1 MATAVTS
8 SIANKKVIAKPKAR
22 VKKTRKRKKKG
33 KNYYFNQGTE
43 KAIIRYNKTDD
54 AGLKN
59 IIYNE
64 HIHKAFDKLAEN
76 IIHTFKFYYFDV
88 SSIEVKHEVV
98 SFMVMNMH
106 KFKEG
111 KGKAFSYF
119 SIVAKNYLILHNN
132 KNYKMGKIHSQ
143 MDVLDY
149 KRNLMGENT
158 TTETAEKSVLFVD
171 ELHRFWDTNLSNIFR
186 RDKDIRVADSVLHI
200 FRIKENI
207 ENFNKKALYILIREM
222 TGSNTQHITRIINVM
237 KKYNKRLQY
246 EFDRYGTVDVS
257 HTGSIVNE

>member
-1 MATAVTS
+1 MSTSITS
-8 SIANKKVIAKPKAR
+8 SIETRKVTPKPV
-22 VKKTRKRKKKG
+22 VKKKRKRKKKG
-33 KNYYFNQGTE
+33 KNYYFHEGTE
-43 KAIIRYNKTDD
+43 KAIIRYNNTDNPH
-54 AGLKN
+54 LKN
-59 IIYNE
+59 KIYNE
-64 HIHKAFDKLAEN
+64 HIRAAFDKLAEN

-88 SSIEVKHEVV
+88 GSEEVKHEVV
-98 SFMVMNMH
+98 SFLVMNMH

-111 KGKAFSYF
+111 KGRAFSYF
-119 SIVAKNYLILHNN
+119 SIVAKNYLILNNN
-132 KNYKMGKIHSQ
+132 KNYKMGKIHSE

-149 KRNLMGENT
+149 KRNILGENMDIENT
-158 TTETAEKSVLFVD
+158 KKATLFID
-171 ELHRFWDTNLSNIFR
+171 ELQRFWDANLTNVFR

-246 EFDRYGTVDVS
+246 EFDRDGMVDIS
-257 HTGSIVNE
+257 HTGSLVN

>member
-1 MATAVTS
+1 
-8 SIANKKVIAKPKAR
+8 
-22 VKKTRKRKKKG
+22 
-33 KNYYFNQGTE
+33 
-43 KAIIRYNKTDD
+43 
-54 AGLKN
+54 
-59 IIYNE
+59 
-64 HIHKAFDKLAEN
+64 
-76 IIHTFKFYYFDV
+76 
-88 SSIEVKHEVV
+88 
-98 SFMVMNMH
+98 MVMNMH

-132 KNYKMGKIHSQ
+132 KNYKMGKIHSE

-149 KRNLMGENT
+149 KRNILGENMDIENT
-158 TTETAEKSVLFVD
+158 KKATLFID
-171 ELHRFWDTNLSNIFR
+171 ELQRFWDANLTNVFR

-246 EFDRYGTVDVS
+246 EFDRDGMVDIS
-257 HTGSIVNE
+257 HTGSLVNW